1 MILQPNKAEVKTTKM
16 STLAFKA
23 ESAIENQYSIL
34 DQLPIAIFI
43 VNNIGTLQ
51 YHNKHAEL
59 MFTQTKTGLEQEI
72 APRQITQLLGNFSFQ
87 KFTHAVDTINNNVDN
102 TFNLIIQHGSQNYQ
116 LKMTKTIPQ
125 YNNSTLNSEPYNTH
139 SCYLITLTSPSSSS
153 SLIEPANTLT
163 QTNETYIRSLKK
175 NFKELKQFARLNAM
189 REISSAIADKLNQ
202 PLTAILS
209 YTQAMQRLYQRNA
222 SSEELSNAM
231 NRVVINAENA
241 ANIIRDIRSELTT
254 NTLHCQISSIN
265 SLIQES
271 IYLTELDHHTST
283 IELITQYEPENTQLC
298 VDPLQLRQ
306 VIFSLLNNA
315 IDAVSTQQTQIP
327 QITITT
333 RKEAT
338 MYVISLSD
346 NGVGFAPEVIE
357 KLFEPFTTTKENGIG
372 IGLSMC
378 HHIISLHQGNITIKS
393 DNGHV
398 TQVIIQLPLQADNMK
413 L

>member
-1 MILQPNKAEVKTTKM
+1 M
-16 STLAFKA
+16 STLAFKT
-23 ESAIENQYSIL
+23 ESAIENQYTVL

-43 VNNIGTLQ
+43 VDDIGTLQ

-59 MFTQTKTGLEQEI
+59 MLTQTKIGLEQKI
-72 APRQITQLLGNFSFQ
+72 VQQQITQLLANFTFQ
-87 KFTHAVDTINNNVDN
+87 QFTHAVHAINNNLDD
-102 TFNLIIQHGSQNYQ
+102 TFNLMLQQDSHNYQ
-116 LKMTKTIPQ
+116 LKMTKTTHQYGNSIPSNKH
-125 YNNSTLNSEPYNTH
+125 YNKH
-139 SCYLITLTSPSSSS
+139 SYYLITLTSLSHSPS
-153 SLIEPANTLT
+153 LTEEPNTFI
-163 QTNETYIRSLKK
+163 QTNETHIRSLKK

-189 REISSAIADKLNQ
+189 REISSSIADKLNQ

-254 NTLHCQISSIN
+254 NTLHCQIRSIN

-271 IYLTELDHHTST
+271 IYLTELDHHTSA

-315 IDAVSTQQTQIP
+315 IDAVSTQQTPIP
-327 QITITT
+327 KIIITT
-333 RKEAT
+333 KKEAT

-346 NGVGFAPEVIE
+346 NGVGFAPEVIK

-378 HHIISLHQGNITIKS
+378 HHIIGLHQGSITIKS
-393 DNGHV
+393 DTSHS
-398 TQVIIQLPLQADNMK
+398 TRVIIQLPLQANNVK